1 MVEQR
6 LWVKRIDTSPLESAI
21 LYSFFP
27 EGKERMIKEIME
39 RTNYSYE
46 RINSALKSLTKKRI
60 IKEQKKGKTLLYTL
74 DMYNINAELGFG
86 NYMISK
92 ELAFRE
98 KHKILEKA
106 IKELIIES
114 FKSPFIQ
121 IAILFGSYSKGI
133 ESKQSDIDLML
144 VSDKKQEA
152 ERIVKSL
159 RHKYNLKFA
168 PVIINYL
175 EFPKIRKD
183 NPELWND
190 LKMYGIVFK
199 GEDSFYYWM
208 YNA

>member
-106 IKELIIES
+106 IKELITES

>member
-86 NYMISK
+86 NYMITK

-106 IKELIIES
+106 IKELITES

-190 LKMYGIVFK
+190 LKMYGIVLK
-199 GEDSFYYWM
+199 GED
-208 YNA
+208 

>member
-86 NYMISK
+86 NYMITK

-106 IKELIIES
+106 IKELITES

>member
-1 MVEQR
+1 
-6 LWVKRIDTSPLESAI
+6 
-21 LYSFFP
+21 SFFP

-86 NYMISK
+86 NYMITK

-106 IKELIIES
+106 IKELITES